1 MHPRG
6 SAGVIIDLPPVR
18 TMQERPHYSKTTLI
32 TAAVIKRKMKPR
44 HHSFSVDYRPDL
56 GAFMDSVES
65 ARAYNG
71 KKGEFLD
78 SVMVIFYG
86 KTKGGEERTSASPL
100 VMLDSTN
107 NYIYK
112 LAEKALHKLQ
122 QSDASAK
129 FMRIVYDV
137 LKENAA
143 ARAQKSAASSY
154 VQARN
159 LNEAKKF
166 GFTNFKDYNAALKML
181 NKKYKHGATEKSLKR
196 EALKIAKQKQKTK
209 GKK

>member
-1 MHPRG
+1 
-6 SAGVIIDLPPVR
+6 
-18 TMQERPHYSKTTLI
+18 MQERPHYSKTTRV
-32 TAAVIKRKMKPR
+32 TESVIKRKMKPR
-44 HHSFSVDYRPDL
+44 HHSFSIDYPPDL
-56 GAFMDSVES
+56 DAFMESVES
-65 ARAYNG
+65 ARKYNE
-71 KKGEFLD
+71 KGEFID

-86 KTKGGEERTSASPL
+86 KTKSGEERTSASPL
-100 VMLDSTN
+100 AMLDSTN
-107 NYIYK
+107 DYIYK

-122 QSDASAK
+122 QSDSTAK
-129 FMRIVYDV
+129 FMRIVFDV

-143 ARAQKSAASSY
+143 ARARRSAESSF

-166 GFTNFKDYNAALKML
+166 GFTNFKDYNSALKML

-196 EALKIAKQKQKTK
+196 EALKIAKQKTKTK